1 MKILNRW
8 VTMQNREEGGQRT
21 RQVTTTQ
28 RFFAWRRRDLQARG
42 PGVRECGAEVEA
54 SSRHLIF
61 IDSEIPLSPDQLHPA
76 LL

>member
-8 VTMQNREEGGQRT
+8 VTMQNQEESGQRT
-21 RQVTTTQ
+21 RQVTTTHHCA
-28 RFFAWRRRDLQARG
+28 RTRWDLQTTAG
-42 PGVRECGAEVEA
+42 PGMRECGAEVEA
-54 SSRHLIF
+54 SSRQLIF